1 MTGGS
6 FVFLHPAVK
15 DSELSCDF
23 SPHVEYL
30 SLDITLS
37 KEQRSS
43 RLNALVIKKFL
54 DGFKQLVRRNP
65 NC

>member
-23 SPHVEYL
+23 SPPGEYL
-30 SLDITLS
+30 REGFIWI
-37 KEQRSS
+37 KPS
-43 RLNALVIKKFL
+43 RLILLFITNS
-54 DGFKQLVRRNP
+54 FKPKLSSDNQEYTN
-65 NC
+65 

>member
-23 SPHVEYL
+23 SPPGEYL
-30 SLDITLS
+30 SLDLTLS
-37 KEQRSS
+37 KEQRSK
-43 RLNALVIKKFL
+43 RLNALVKKNLL
-54 DGFKQLVRRNP
+54 DGFEQLVMRNP

>member
-23 SPHVEYL
+23 SPPGEYL
-30 SLDITLS
+30 SLDLKLS
-37 KEQRSS
+37 KEQLSNIFNI
-43 RLNALVIKKFL
+43 LKTE
-54 DGFKQLVRRNP
+54 
-65 NC
+65 

>member
-23 SPHVEYL
+23 SPPGEYL
-30 SLDITLS
+30 SLDLTLS
-37 KEQRSS
+37 KEQRSK
-43 RLNALVIKKFL
+43 RLNALVKKL
-54 DGFKQLVRRNP
+54 H
-65 NC
+65 